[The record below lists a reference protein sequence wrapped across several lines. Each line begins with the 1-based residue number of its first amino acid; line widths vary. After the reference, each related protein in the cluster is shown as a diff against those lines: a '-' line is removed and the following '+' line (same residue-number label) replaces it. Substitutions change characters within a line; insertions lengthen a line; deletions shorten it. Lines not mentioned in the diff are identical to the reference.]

1 MVLDGGQSMTK
12 PLIVVNFKTY
22 ASASGATAE
31 ALAVAMEKHSNGPAR
46 MVAVVSAFDLEAVCR
61 VAPNLEVWSQHLDPV
76 GQGGFTGWLEP
87 HTAIHRGAQGTI
99 INHAEHKVEMEH
111 VKSLLPQL
119 PDGFPVCGCAADLEE
134 AKSLAE
140 MGPTFI
146 AVEPPEL
153 IGGDI
158 SVTTA
163 DPSIVSDTVA
173 VVKATNAGVRVL
185 CGAGVKNGQ
194 DVATAI
200 SLGAEGVL
208 LASGVTKA
216 KDVEAVL
223 ADLVSQ
229 LVWVANHTLFDVSL
243 PQAACHQ
250 GTLVC
255 ICTPYNRSL
264 LSPKARILVG
274 DETPSHTTP

>member
-31 ALAVAMEKHSNGPAR
+31 TLAVAMEAHSNGPAR
-46 MVAVVSAFDLEAVCR
+46 MVAVVSAFDLEAVR
-61 VAPNLEVWSQHLDPV
+61 RAAPSLEVWSQHLDPV

-87 HTAIHRGAQGTI
+87 KTAIHRGAQGTI
-99 INHAEHKVEMEH
+99 INHAEHKVEMDH
-111 VKSLLPQL
+111 VQQLLPQL
-119 PDGFPVCGCAADLEE
+119 PEDFPVCGCAADLEE

-173 VVKATNAGVRVL
+173 VVKATNPDVRVL

-200 SLGAEGVL
+200 KLGAEGVL

-216 KDVEAVL
+216 SDVASVL
-223 ADLVSQ
+223 NDLVS
-229 LVWVANHTLFDVSL
+229 
-243 PQAACHQ
+243 
-250 GTLVC
+250 
-255 ICTPYNRSL
+255 L
-264 LSPKARILVG
+264 L
-274 DETPSHTTP
+274 

>member
-1 MVLDGGQSMTK
+1 MVLSYGQSMTK

-31 ALAVAMEKHSNGPAR
+31 TLAVAMERHSEGPAR

-61 VAPNLEVWSQHLDPV
+61 AAPSLEVWSQHLDAV

-87 HTAIHRGAQGTI
+87 KTAIQRGAQGTI
-99 INHAEHKVEMEH
+99 INHAEHKVEMDH
-111 VKSLLPQL
+111 VQVLLSQL
-119 PDGFPVCGCAADLEE
+119 PDDFPVCGCAADLEE
-134 AKSLAE
+134 ARSLAE

-153 IGGDI
+153 IGGDV
-158 SVTTA
+158 SVTSA

-173 VVKATNAGVRVL
+173 LVKATNSNVRIL
-185 CGAGVKNGQ
+185 CGAGVKNGK

-200 SLGAEGVL
+200 QLGAEGVL

-216 KDVEAVL
+216 NDVASVL
-223 ADLVSQ
+223 DDLVS
-229 LVWVANHTLFDVSL
+229 
-243 PQAACHQ
+243 
-250 GTLVC
+250 
-255 ICTPYNRSL
+255 L
-264 LSPKARILVG
+264 L
-274 DETPSHTTP
+274 

>member
-1 MVLDGGQSMTK
+1 MTK

-31 ALAVAMEKHSNGPAR
+31 TLAVAMEAHSNGPAR
-46 MVAVVSAFDLEAVCR
+46 MVAVVSAFDLEAVR
-61 VAPNLEVWSQHLDPV
+61 RAAPSLEVWSQHLDPV

-87 HTAIHRGAQGTI
+87 MTAIHRGAQGTI
-99 INHAEHKVEMEH
+99 INHAEHKVEMDH
-111 VKSLLPQL
+111 VQRLLPQL
-119 PDGFPVCGCAADLEE
+119 PEDFPVCGCAADLEE

-173 VVKATNAGVRVL
+173 VVKATNPDVRVL

-200 SLGAEGVL
+200 KLGAEGVL

-216 KDVEAVL
+216 SDVASVL
-223 ADLVSQ
+223 NDLVS
-229 LVWVANHTLFDVSL
+229 
-243 PQAACHQ
+243 
-250 GTLVC
+250 
-255 ICTPYNRSL
+255 L
-264 LSPKARILVG
+264 L
-274 DETPSHTTP
+274 